1 MSFFKQINIKAL
13 AAGSITIIFLG
24 LVAQLIFL
32 LLAVY
37 HTELTR
43 AYPGLSMPLNILSY
57 VVGIMAFFVIMATGG
72 YIAANLAPKLKLL
85 HGILIGI
92 LTTSLSLISSLNENG
107 FTLMALIFL
116 VSGTGFAVVGVIAW
130 QKLHLDKA

>member
-1 MSFFKQINIKAL
+1 MNLLKLLNIKAL

-37 HTELTR
+37 YTELTR
-43 AYPGLSMPLNILSY
+43 SYPELSLPLTILSY
-57 VVGIMAFFVIMATGG
+57 ILGIAVFFIIMATGG
-72 YIAANLAPKLKLL
+72 YMAANLAPKLKRL

-92 LTTSLSLISSLNENG
+92 ITTGLSLITSLNENG
-107 FTLMALIFL
+107 FTLMALVFF
-116 VSGTGFAVVGVIAW
+116 VCGTGFAVAGAIIW
-130 QKLHLDKA
+130 QKLHMGRA

>member
-1 MSFFKQINIKAL
+1 MSFLKQISIKAL

-37 HTELTR
+37 HTELTQ
-43 AYPGLSMPLNILSY
+43 AYPGLSMPLSILSY
-57 VVGIMAFFVIMATGG
+57 AVGILAFFVIMATGG
-72 YIAANLAPKLKLL
+72 YVASNLTPNLKRL
-85 HGILIGI
+85 HGVLIGVF
-92 LTTSLSLISSLNENG
+92 TTGLSLISSVNENG

-116 VSGTGFAVVGVIAW
+116 VSGTSFAIVGVIMW
-130 QKLHLDKA
+130 QKTHLSKV

>member
-1 MSFFKQINIKAL
+1 MSYLKQLSIKAL

-37 HTELTR
+37 YTDLTH
-43 AYPGLSMPLNILSY
+43 AYPGLSMPLSILSY
-57 VVGIMAFFVIMATGG
+57 GVGIMAFFIIMASGG
-72 YIAANLAPKLKLL
+72 YVVANLAPSQKLFNGALA
-85 HGILIGI
+85 GV

-107 FTLMALIFL
+107 FTLVALVFL
-116 VSGTGFAVVGVIAW
+116 ISGTGFTLLGVIIW
-130 QKLHLDKA
+130 QKLHLAKI